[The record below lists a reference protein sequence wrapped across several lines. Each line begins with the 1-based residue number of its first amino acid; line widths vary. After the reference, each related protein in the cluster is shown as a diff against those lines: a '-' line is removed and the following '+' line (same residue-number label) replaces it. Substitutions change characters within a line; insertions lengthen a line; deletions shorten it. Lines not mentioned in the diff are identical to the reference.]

1 MLGRASHF
9 ASYARDLR
17 TVPHRHC
24 LILLGT
30 KSLFL
35 HPLSTRIVVMGSF
48 RVLSKTL
55 GSLGIS
61 AMTNEGS
68 LNRKLESPRRYTRTF
83 FPASLATELALNHTE
98 SGVLET
104 GIHWNFASSLH
115 IRRPKHCLSVFC
127 LFGIVFVESLMDQ
140 FDDEDSTRVDS
151 SGHLV
156 RIQETKS
163 QDLCSSLST

>member
-17 TVPHRHC
+17 TVPHRRC
-24 LILLGT
+24 LILSGT
-30 KSLFL
+30 KSLFV

-83 FPASLATELALNHTE
+83 FSPASLATELALNHTE
-98 SGVLET
+98 SGDLET
-104 GIHWNFASSLH
+104 GIHWNFASSRH
-115 IRRPKHCLSVFC
+115 IRRPKHCLSGFA
-127 LFGIVFVESLMDQ
+127 SLVY
-140 FDDEDSTRVDS
+140 SIR
-151 SGHLV
+151 
-156 RIQETKS
+156 RITDGS
-163 QDLCSSLST
+163 V